1 MWGGPWP
8 RAANLY
14 PVTSIFFFQARKCAE
29 AFIWLVQKSQNKSYD
44 EVLQKTHFCI
54 AYKAFNNPFFPLKLK
69 VCKSLSMVVDLS
81 RMGKESSTQLHWSSA
96 QRPSRAILF
105 DMRVSFQI
113 VKFQLPGA
121 RGNLSDPHKI
131 KIKKPIRL
139 PVHLGSRKEH
149 SQPSIL

>member
-1 MWGGPWP
+1 MTQSCKS
-8 RAANLY
+8 LSCY
-14 PVTSIFFFQARKCAE
+14 QHFFQARQYAE
-29 AFIWLVQKSQNKSYD
+29 AFIWLVQKSLKKTYD
-44 EVLQKTHFCI
+44 EILQKTHFCI

-69 VCKSLSMVVDLS
+69 VCKSRSVVVDLS
-81 RMGKESSTQLHWSSA
+81 RKWKASSA
-96 QRPSRAILF
+96 QLPRSSAERLRLAILF

-121 RGNLSDPHKI
+121 RGNLSDTHKI

-149 SQPSIL
+149 SQASIL